1 MDKVAQIKQ
10 FVEDK
15 KDLIIDTSMKVWE
28 AAELGFQETKSADAI
43 IAALKAEG
51 FEVTTGL
58 GGIPTAFKGVFGSGH
73 PAGGHS
79 GRI

>member
-43 IAALKAEG
+43 IAALRRRD
-51 FEVTTGL
+51 L
-58 GGIPTAFKGVFGSGH
+58 
-73 PAGGHS
+73 
-79 GRI
+79 R